1 MSLEDVENDSKLSYD
16 VSFTSDLNLFY
27 AFGSLNEDE
36 RQVVMLHVE
45 SGMKFRKIADFLS
58 ITSDAAQKRYQ
69 RTVKK
74 LKAYYLKNE
83 VNL

>member
-1 MSLEDVENDSKLSYD
+1 MSLEDVGNDSKLSYD

-27 AFGSLNEDE
+27 ALGSLNEDE